1 MNRHMPYCSAAPLV
15 PCPPPT
21 PHPRQA
27 YNINI
32 HRTFQLPSVEPLGA
46 DWGEAELR
54 ALTGAA
60 GRCAAA
66 IRLATGNAD
75 PEIAAAR
82 RAAAYAISVADALP
96 RGEQRQAVLDKL
108 AEARRMAEEAAAAS
122 KLPATM
128 VRAGKVQRRANHRGT
143 DLRGPGQRVVKPLLN
158 RRGSKKR
165 ALVDDEAINHGDEFQ
180 KRPRKGKETNKVG
193 GVHGGAVVGT
203 CRRRRGTPHIVNAVP
218 HPVAAA
224 RRHHARGWNAAAQR
238 RPAQAAQWAP
248 QGLSGGRWAG
258 GGMPAEPNM
267 DGF

>member
-108 AEARRMAEEAAAAS
+108 AEARMLGRS
-122 KLPATM
+122 
-128 VRAGKVQRRANHRGT
+128 RAIVPRSSPHT
-143 DLRGPGQRVVKPLLN
+143 LRPTHTSPT
-158 RRGSKKR
+158 SY
-165 ALVDDEAINHGDEFQ
+165 
-180 KRPRKGKETNKVG
+180 
-193 GVHGGAVVGT
+193 
-203 CRRRRGTPHIVNAVP
+203 
-218 HPVAAA
+218 HPS
-224 RRHHARGWNAAAQR
+224 
-238 RPAQAAQWAP
+238 
-248 QGLSGGRWAG
+248 LYIYISY
-258 GGMPAEPNM
+258 M
-267 DGF
+267 

>member
-1 MNRHMPYCSAAPLV
+1 MP
-15 PCPPPT
+15 PPPT
-21 PHPRQA
+21 LHPLQA

-66 IRLATGNAD
+66 VRLATGNAD

-108 AEARRMAEEAAAAS
+108 AEELRVAEEAAAAS
-122 KLPATM
+122 KLPATT

-143 DLRGPGQRVVKPLLN
+143 ELRGPGQQVVKPLLN
-158 RRGSKKR
+158 RGGSKKR

-193 GVHGGAVVGT
+193 GVMGAVVGT
-203 CRRRRGTPHIVNAVP
+203 CRRRWGTPHIVNTVP

-224 RRHHARGWNAAAQR
+224 RRHHARGWNVAAQR
-238 RPAQAAQWAP
+238 RPTQADQ
-248 QGLSGGRWAG
+248 
-258 GGMPAEPNM
+258 
-267 DGF
+267 

>member
-15 PCPPPT
+15 PCPPPPPPP

-66 IRLATGNAD
+66 IRLTTGNAD

-143 DLRGPGQRVVKPLLN
+143 DLLGPGQRVVKPLLN

-193 GVHGGAVVGT
+193 GVHGGGGGNLQAPAGYATHCQCHAASCCSCAASPRTWMERCCATAPRTSGAVG
-203 CRRRRGTPHIVNAVP
+203 
-218 HPVAAA
+218 AA
-224 RRHHARGWNAAAQR
+224 RAERRAVGWRRHAC
-238 RPAQAAQWAP
+238 
-248 QGLSGGRWAG
+248 
-258 GGMPAEPNM
+258 
-267 DGF
+267 